1 MTKENLNKAKE
12 ELFNKVY
19 ETMDYANYDDYWHNV
34 VKAVGKRGI
43 DTMKDIIMVSDI
55 PFYNKTRFKY
65 LSLDEDT
72 DVIYNFMRLMIVEY
86 VLTDNYIRIP
96 SILEML

>member
-1 MTKENLNKAKE
+1 MTNEKLNKAKE

-19 ETMDYANYDDYWHNV
+19 ETADNAIYYDDYWNDV

-55 PFYNKTRFKY
+55 PFKY
-65 LSLDEDT
+65 LSLEEDT
-72 DVIYNFMRLMIVEY
+72 DVIYIFMRLMMLEY
-86 VLTDNYIRIP
+86 VLTEDYTYIP
-96 SILEML
+96 SILEKF